1 MPVPTMG
8 KYQGVV
14 FGESGDFQEYF
25 KKIKKNVCGEKLKH
39 LAGLSSAEE
48 RARYLLALPDINTIS
63 TQANQP
69 IFSLEKALALKEKG
83 NDFFRQHNYGEA
95 FKHYTQA
102 LQHCKINEA
111 EPGDVGNKDYSII
124 LANRSAA
131 LDGAGLYEACI
142 RDIDR
147 SIKFGY
153 PKELWYKIYKR
164 KGHAYVKLR
173 QYIKAKEALEI
184 ALKFVGRSDIKK
196 EKDRDN
202 YRVRIR
208 KQMTVFNVTKTLYNC
223 ELNER
228 APSTLA
234 QGAETDRGISAKLKI
249 SDNLLLASEEIQP
262 EDNLVSLDPYV
273 AVVNVSGGRAGGKI
287 CPHNINKM
295 FNPVPCK
302 FGSEELFGSLEARDE
317 ASQGYHSYE
326 WAILANLS
334 QAGLLEPARLALRM
348 VTQLQPHLVPQMVD
362 LLGAEPS
369 TANQSLQAAAKTFN
383 LDVSMAK
390 DEDKLVSSLLGLYLM
405 RNLTSSGYIR

>member
-14 FGESGDFQEYF
+14 FGETGDFQEYF
-25 KKIKKNVCGEKLKH
+25 KKIKKNVCGDKLRNW
-39 LAGLSSAEE
+39 AGLASAEE

-69 IFSLEKALALKEKG
+69 IFNREKALALKETG

-95 FKHYTQA
+95 FKHYTQS
-102 LQHCKINEA
+102 LQHCQINEA
-111 EPGDVGNKDYSII
+111 QPDDVCNKDYSII

-147 SIKFGY
+147 SIQFGY

-173 QYIKAKEALEI
+173 QYIKAKEALDI

-208 KQMTVFNVTKTLYNC
+208 KQMSVFNVTKTLYNVDR
-223 ELNER
+223 NER
-228 APSTLA
+228 APSSLA
-234 QGAETDRGISAKLKI
+234 LGEETDRGMSSKLKI
-249 SDNLLLASEEIQP
+249 SSNLLLAAEDIQP

-302 FGSEELFGSLEARDE
+302 FGSQELFGSLEARDE
-317 ASQGYHSYE
+317 ASRGYHSYE
-326 WAILANLS
+326 WAILGNLAEAN
-334 QAGLLEPARLALRM
+334 LLEPARLALRM
-348 VTQLQPHLVPQMVD
+348 VSQLEPEHVSQMVY
-362 LLGAEPS
+362 LLGADPGVAE
-369 TANQSLQAAAKTFN
+369 QSLQAAAKTFN
-383 LDVSMAK
+383 LDISMAK
-390 DEDKLVSSLLGLYLM
+390 DEDKLVGALLGLYLM
-405 RNLTSSGYIR
+405 RNLASSGYIR